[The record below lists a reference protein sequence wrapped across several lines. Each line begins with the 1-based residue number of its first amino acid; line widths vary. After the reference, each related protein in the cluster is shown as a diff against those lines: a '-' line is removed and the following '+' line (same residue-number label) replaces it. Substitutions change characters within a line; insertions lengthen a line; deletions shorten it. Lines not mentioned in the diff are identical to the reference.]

1 MLAIVLLLLLN
12 SVLINS
18 KTFQISMPLI
28 TVDLNKSTYFVFE
41 NNLSGNFS
49 NMFIKGNIIN

>member
-1 MLAIVLLLLLN
+1 MLASVLLLLLN